1 MCTNIITF
9 SVLFLYLFQV
19 LTLQHFLMLV
29 CTNKMYKEAEPYISF
44 TNLSLQKGFKT
55 VQDK

>member
-1 MCTNIITF
+1 M
-9 SVLFLYLFQV
+9 LQV

-44 TNLSLQKGFKT
+44 TNLSLQIGFKT